1 MPNISFIVAK
11 NVILWRHNGA
21 RRRAHGNT
29 RTDTLFLE
37 SVPELLVYWSKIHI
51 YVLCIYLVE

>member
-37 SVPELLVYWSKIHI
+37 TVSKIHI